1 MIYSV
6 ENPTLEQLE
15 HRLQTDKKLLSQHP
29 ENKELLEKRIKMTI
43 RAINN
48 RKLFKLSFMEAMDA
62 VFNGKYVQEEDF
74 KWNCYLMEKEGRVI
88 IGSFDEQSVS
98 KYLDYG
104 NAIVTKH
111 VLDQKYRVVSVLNR
125 SGLYHE

>member
-1 MIYSV
+1 
-6 ENPTLEQLE
+6 
-15 HRLQTDKKLLSQHP
+15 
-29 ENKELLEKRIKMTI
+29 
-43 RAINN
+43 
-48 RKLFKLSFMEAMDA
+48 MEAMDA